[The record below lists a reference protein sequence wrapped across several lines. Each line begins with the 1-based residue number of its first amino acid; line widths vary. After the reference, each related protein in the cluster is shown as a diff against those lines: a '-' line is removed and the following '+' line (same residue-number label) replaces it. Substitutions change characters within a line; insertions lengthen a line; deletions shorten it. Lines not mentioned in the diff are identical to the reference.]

1 MADVSWSQLVECAQI
16 IEVSLEPLEL
26 CTAEYVSRY
35 AQEEQVGPRKS
46 GNDDDMEESDG
57 FLSSSDDEEDPP
69 TTGIAEI
76 S

>member
-1 MADVSWSQLVECAQI
+1 M
-16 IEVSLEPLEL
+16 
-26 CTAEYVSRY
+26 RY
-35 AQEEQVGPRKS
+35 AQEQQVGPRKTE
-46 GNDDDMEESDG
+46 NDEDMEESDG